1 MQDVLYIED
10 AEQAATLLHPLRLD
24 LLKRMA
30 EARTC
35 QELAAQVGQTA
46 QKVYYHV
53 KVLEQAGLVE
63 KTAERRVRGIM
74 EGFYRAQA
82 RSYWLSPQLVGRV
95 GGKRRAQEQLSLG
108 FLLNLAEELQAD
120 IGHLAQADEREIP
133 SLGLSMQIA
142 LRDGKQRTTFMAE
155 LQQTLQTLAAKYSI
169 RDGDAAPA
177 AGQRFKLMVACYPEE
192 GMGHE
197 V

>member
-10 AEQAATLLHPLRLD
+10 AAQAATLLQPLRLD

-30 EARTC
+30 EPRTC

-53 KVLEQAGLVE
+53 KVMEQAGLVE
-63 KTAERRVRGIM
+63 KTDERRVRGIM
-74 EGFYRAQA
+74 EGFYRARA
-82 RSYWLSPQLVGRV
+82 RSYWLSPGLVGQV

-108 FLLNLAEELQAD
+108 YLLNLAEDLQSD
-120 IGHLAQADEREIP
+120 VGHLAQSETREIP

-142 LRDGKQRTTFMAE
+142 LRDGSQRAAFMGE
-155 LQQTLQTLAAKYSI
+155 LQQMLQALAAKYSV
-169 RDGDAAPA
+169 READPTPA
-177 AGQRFKLMVACYPEE
+177 AKQKFKLMIACYPEAL
-192 GMGHE
+192 
-197 V
+197 